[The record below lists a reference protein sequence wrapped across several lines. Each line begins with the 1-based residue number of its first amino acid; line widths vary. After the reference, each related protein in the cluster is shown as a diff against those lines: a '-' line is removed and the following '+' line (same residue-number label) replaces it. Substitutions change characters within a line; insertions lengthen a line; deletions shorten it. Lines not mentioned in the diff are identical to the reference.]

1 MQQQFASLYIVVL
14 WTLLF
19 TLLSTAFKDREFKF
33 GFAKFKFIVGGMLLY
48 FGKDVRPRQGDAS
61 RFDKVMRIV
70 HIVAMFLGIVLF
82 YLIFIPS
89 SFNMLKG
96 FIEFSTGATT
106 TPPQPVAVPI
116 PLLFTITS
124 IVKYLIVSIAIGAA
138 IHEFAHAVVALR
150 EGVGIRNWGAGC
162 IFLIPL
168 AFVELDDNSFK
179 NASSVSRASIAA
191 AGPFANALTAL
202 AAWLLILFI
211 LSSGFALSTA
221 VEVVRVDCS
230 ICSVAPCPAAKAG
243 LYGGDVIYAVNG
255 TIIQGVNDI
264 AVILNKSKLG
274 DVLILTVCRG
284 GVCFDKNVV
293 LDAYSI
299 KYGLAR
305 PCLGVEMR
313 DTTIV
318 LQNGKPYGGSIVW
331 ELMQYLTFIFAVNF
345 SLFVFNAIPL
355 YITDGAVF
363 LSSLAIGKRFIGK
376 VIEAKVLDKV
386 NVAIL
391 IIAIAISTYL
401 FLGV

>member
-1 MQQQFASLYIVVL
+1 VQQTIVLLYAIILWTSFFAFLSVILKNRDFKIGFVKIRFVIGGFLLYIGKEVKARQSEEL
-14 WTLLF
+14 KLREIIRFSCIAATLLGM
-19 TLLSTAFKDREFKF
+19 AF
-33 GFAKFKFIVGGMLLY
+33 
-48 FGKDVRPRQGDAS
+48 
-61 RFDKVMRIV
+61 
-70 HIVAMFLGIVLF
+70 F
-82 YLIFIPS
+82 YAFFIPS
-89 SFNMLKG
+89 LFNMIKG
-96 FIEFSTGATT
+96 FIAFSAGMSSS
-106 TPPQPVAVPI
+106 PPQPIAVPI
-116 PLLFTITS
+116 PLLFTVVS
-124 IVKYLIVSIAIGAA
+124 VVKYLIISIAIGAA
-138 IHEFAHAVVALR
+138 VHEFAHAIIALR
-150 EGVGIRNWGAGC
+150 EGVGIRNWGVGC

-255 TIIQGVNDI
+255 TIVQGVNDI

-355 YITDGAVF
+355 YITDGTVF
-363 LSSLAIGKRFIGK
+363 LSSLATGKRFIGK